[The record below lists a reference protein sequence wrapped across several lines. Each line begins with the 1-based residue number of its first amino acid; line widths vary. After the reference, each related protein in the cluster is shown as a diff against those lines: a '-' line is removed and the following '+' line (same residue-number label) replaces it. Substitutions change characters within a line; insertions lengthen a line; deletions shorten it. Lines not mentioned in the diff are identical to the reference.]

1 MTIRSI
7 GPALISA
14 LALTSAAPAAAN
26 DGIVGGILGGVIV
39 NEANRNRQQ
48 QRVTVQRAPQ
58 VSSATRAA
66 NRETQTALNYFGFN
80 AGAPDGVVGRGTRGA
95 MAAYQAHLGYPAT
108 GDLSPYE
115 RDFLVTSYQRALT
128 GGATTAQM
136 IATNPMGAKGL
147 LIVFRDQALGLP
159 PAGTMAAA
167 PQPAPTVAAVPLTVV
182 PSPPL
187 RFPCSRPP
195 RCRTSAPRNRPMPR
209 SRRIA
214 TA

>member
-95 MAAYQAHLGYPAT
+95 MAA
-108 GDLSPYE
+108 
-115 RDFLVTSYQRALT
+115 
-128 GGATTAQM
+128 
-136 IATNPMGAKGL
+136 
-147 LIVFRDQALGLP
+147 
-159 PAGTMAAA
+159 
-167 PQPAPTVAAVPLTVV
+167 
-182 PSPPL
+182 
-187 RFPCSRPP
+187 
-195 RCRTSAPRNRPMPR
+195 
-209 SRRIA
+209 
-214 TA
+214 